1 MADNIGNKAAHDYH
15 LDIAPVQEGF
25 YVKGAAH
32 CDWGMKN
39 RLSRLFDPKSG
50 NTVMLAFDHGY
61 IMGPTAGLERIDVV
75 IPPLIPYVNV
85 LMGTKGILRSCIS
98 PAAPVAKCVRVTYDT
113 TVLFDEMSNGGGI
126 ACDIENAVR
135 MNADCMAVQ
144 TFIGAPG
151 ESRSLELLCR
161 TADAGARYGIPTL
174 GVVAVG
180 KQMERTEKFFQLAT
194 RVLAENGANVVKSY
208 YCDGF
213 ERVAAACPVPIVIA
227 GGKKLPELEA
237 LEMAYRAIAEG
248 ARGVDMAGTSS
259 SPTAPP
265 AWPRPSARWSTGAT
279 PPSRPLR
286 STRKSKTP
294 DQEGTFMSA
303 EYMHIGIPITNKKP
317 GMTYNEGAKFWVSNV
332 DDYDYKIEYLK
343 FEEGA
348 PFPEVLHRC
357 PHVAYKVDSLE
368 KYIAD
373 ADSVICGPMQANDQG
388 DQVAFV
394 WKDGAILELYQPK

>member
-25 YVKGAAH
+25 
-32 CDWGMKN
+32 
-39 RLSRLFDPKSG
+39 FDPKSG

-248 ARGVDMAGTSS
+248 ARGVDMGRNIFQSDCPAGMAQAIGKVVHGGY
-259 SPTAPP
+259 TAQQ
-265 AWPRPSARWSTGAT
+265 AFEVY
-279 PPSRPLR
+279 
-286 STRKSKTP
+286 
-294 DQEGTFMSA
+294 QEIKNA
-303 EYMHIGIPITNKKP
+303 
-317 GMTYNEGAKFWVSNV
+317 
-332 DDYDYKIEYLK
+332 
-343 FEEGA
+343 
-348 PFPEVLHRC
+348 
-357 PHVAYKVDSLE
+357 
-368 KYIAD
+368 
-373 ADSVICGPMQANDQG
+373 
-388 DQVAFV
+388 
-394 WKDGAILELYQPK
+394 